1 MDSEDGIQL
10 ISLNKKYD
18 PIEIDESKG
27 FKIFGKVVG

>member
-1 MDSEDGIQL
+1 LDNEDGILL

-18 PIEIDESKG
+18 PIEIDENKG